1 MRNKLLYSFIAVLI
15 AAFLGYLPSVA
26 FADEGQEGQN
36 CVDNLNLMQ
45 TGSDVVANWSSMDC
59 DSYEVK
65 VFRDGRLTM
74 MLKTKEN
81 QYTISGVHPGERCVV
96 TVRAHLKDGS
106 TSDIAKTELTAEK
119 IRQNIMVEDTIFY
132 GFAGNTFN
140 LNASANGDMQYSSA
154 DQNIARVD
162 DRGNITLKKSGDTDI
177 IITAEGNGLF
187 TDARRTVEVFVY
199 PTVLAKVKGTATED
213 LSPSRAIIRWG
224 ENEYAA
230 AYKILRKN
238 PATQEYLEI
247 AETPA
252 ETRYLEVTRDDYDYV
267 IKGIAEVNGEKVD
280 GKISDPVPVRGTTE
294 EAPAYSKFK
303 VIGKLGKNELDLV
316 AEIHGSKRAR
326 VPQAISIVD
335 GNYVVVYV
343 NSQSTKGKLI
353 EYSRKNGSM
362 VRETEVSGIQHG
374 NGGTYNPNTNSI
386 YVLSTERG
394 IGADKCFVFDADT
407 RKLTKK
413 ISLPITCGA
422 ISYDISNNKYYLAK
436 GRNIY
441 VCDSNLKVEKTIKKS
456 VRYYHAQ
463 DMGAYNGAALVCTW
477 LEGNNSFVDLYR
489 MSDGAYI
496 GSYDVSIGEIESCVV
511 DDGYLV
517 ILMNTIGSADDRIY
531 KTKERIAIP

>member
-59 DSYEVK
+59 DSYEVI

-106 TSDIAKTELTAEK
+106 TSDTAKTELTAEK

-187 TDARRTVEVFVY
+187 TDARRTVELFVY

-303 VIGKLGKNELDLV
+303 VIGKLGKNELNLV
-316 AEIHGSKRAR
+316 AEIHGAENAKI
-326 VPQAISIVD
+326 PQGISIVGD
-335 GNYVVVYV
+335 KYVVSYV
-343 NSQSTKGKLI
+343 NWKSTAGYLI
-353 EYSRKNGSM
+353 EYSKADGSKGK
-362 VRETEVSGIQHG
+362 TKDATGIRHG
-374 NGGTYNPNTNSI
+374 NGCAYNPNTNRL
-386 YVLSTERG
+386 YVLSTIKG
-394 IGADKCFVFDADT
+394 KDSKKCFVFDAE
-407 RKLTKK
+407 TKK
-413 ISLPITCGA
+413 LVEKIDMPKAVTSIA
-422 ISYDISNNKYYLAK
+422 YDVSNDKFYLAK
-436 GRNIY
+436 GKNMY
-441 VCDSNLKVEKTIKKS
+441 VCDSSFKVEKAMTKTVKLRS
-456 VRYYHAQ
+456 TQ
-463 DMGAYNGAALVCTW
+463 DIGAYNGTILACTW
-477 LEGNNSFVDLYR
+477 PGENKSYIDIYR
-489 MSDGAYI
+489 VSDGAYL